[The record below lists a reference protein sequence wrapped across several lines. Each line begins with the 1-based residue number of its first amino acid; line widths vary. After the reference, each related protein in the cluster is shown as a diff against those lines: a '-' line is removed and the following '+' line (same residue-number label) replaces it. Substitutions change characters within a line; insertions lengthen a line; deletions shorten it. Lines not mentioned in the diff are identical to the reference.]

1 MKNLKICIEIFK
13 ERFLSIFVH
22 FFVQKFRKFTSVK
35 DFKQILKGFAL
46 FETLISLLIIT
57 LLVTPFLSWISHI
70 EKLME
75 KEHQKLI
82 EVHNAKKSL
91 LLKTDIGQAKLTKNA
106 QDKIIGVRFIDKEV
120 KLLE

>member
-1 MKNLKICIEIFK
+1 VGGYGRVMKN
-13 ERFLSIFVH
+13 S
-22 FFVQKFRKFTSVK
+22 
-35 DFKQILKGFAL
+35 KQTFKGFVL

-57 LLVTPFLSWISHI
+57 LLTTPVLSWILNI

-75 KEHQKLI
+75 KEHQKLV
-82 EVHNAKKSL
+82 EAHNARKSL
-91 LLKTDIGQAKLTKNA
+91 LLKTDIGQAKLVKNA

>member
-1 MKNLKICIEIFK
+1 MKN
-13 ERFLSIFVH
+13 S
-22 FFVQKFRKFTSVK
+22 
-35 DFKQILKGFAL
+35 KQTFKGFVL

-57 LLVTPFLSWISHI
+57 LLTTPVLSWILNI

-75 KEHQKLI
+75 KEHQKLV
-82 EVHNAKKSL
+82 EAHNARKSL
-91 LLKTDIGQAKLTKNA
+91 LLKTDIGQAKLVKNA